1 MPCYRSAIYI
11 IGADVIFLLFYFFTL
26 LLFYFY
32 NKMRNLLEFLS
43 RHNHWFVFV
52 LLEVLSL
59 TLLFHYNSYQG
70 SVWFTSANAV
80 SGKVYELS
88 SAVTQYFSLTDV
100 NRQLTQRNVY
110 LEREVEMLAEQIRK
124 TQKDTTAVERMQQS
138 VMRQYSN
145 IPAKVVSSSLDK
157 ANNLITIDKG
167 SADGVRKDMGVV
179 CGTGVVGIVYLTSEH
194 YSVVIPVLN
203 AQSNISCSIRG
214 RGYFGYLHWNGGS
227 PEYAYIDDIP
237 RHAHFKLG
245 DYVVTSGYSAV
256 FPPGVR
262 VGKILHVFNSADGLS
277 YRVQLRL
284 STDFARLRDVC
295 VIDDAVMKERL
306 QIMRAAQD
314 SIMPDGNAK
323 GKN

>member
-1 MPCYRSAIYI
+1 
-11 IGADVIFLLFYFFTL
+11 
-26 LLFYFY
+26 
-32 NKMRNLLEFLS
+32 MRNLLEFLS

-80 SGKVYELS
+80 SGKVYEWS

-100 NRQLTQRNVY
+100 NRQLTERNVY

-138 VMRQYSN
+138 VMRQYST

-194 YSVVIPVLN
+194 YSVIIPVLN

-237 RHAHFKLG
+237 RHAYFKLG
-245 DYVVTSGYSAV
+245 DYVVTSGYSSV
-256 FPPGVR
+256 FPSGVI
-262 VGKILHVFNSADGLS
+262 VGRIKHVYNSPDGMA
-277 YRVQLRL
+277 YRLKVTLT
-284 STDFARLRDVC
+284 TDFTRLRDVC
-295 VIDDAVMKERL
+295 VINDTEMEKKMEIL
-306 QIMRAAQD
+306 QAAQD
-314 SIMPDGNAK
+314 SLKARQ
-323 GKN
+323 

>member
-1 MPCYRSAIYI
+1 
-11 IGADVIFLLFYFFTL
+11 
-26 LLFYFY
+26 
-32 NKMRNLLEFLS
+32 MRNLLEFLS

-80 SGKVYELS
+80 SGKVYEWS

-100 NRQLTQRNVY
+100 NRQLTERNVY

-138 VMRQYSN
+138 VMRQYST
-145 IPAKVVSSSLDK
+145 IPAKVVSSSLNK

-167 SADGVRKDMGVV
+167 SVDGVRKDMGVV

-194 YSVVIPVLN
+194 YSVIIPVLN

-214 RGYFGYLHWNGGS
+214 RGYFGYLHWNGGA

-237 RHAHFKLG
+237 RHAHFRLG
-245 DYVVTSGYSAV
+245 DYVVTSGYSSV
-256 FPPGVR
+256 FPSGVI
-262 VGKILHVFNSADGLS
+262 VGRIKHVYNSPDGMA
-277 YRVQLRL
+277 YRLKVTLT
-284 STDFARLRDVC
+284 TDFTRLRDVC
-295 VIDDAVMKERL
+295 VINDTEMEKKMEIL
-306 QIMRAAQD
+306 QAAQD
-314 SIMPDGNAK
+314 SLKARQ
-323 GKN
+323 